1 MLSISLGPLALP
13 LLPLLWLGAVGLAS
27 WGAERWMRQTRHT
40 PEQAQRAGHAVM
52 VAALVGWLG
61 ARAGHVLQHL
71 DVFVTSPWS
80 VLDVR
85 DGGGEWG
92 SGLAAGLAW
101 LALRLW
107 REPTWRRP
115 VLGAT
120 ALSASLAVV
129 GGVWL
134 GVGQA
139 PPPVVLT
146 LTPLDASSPHPLRLG
161 EATGRPRI
169 VNLWASWCG
178 PCRAEMPLLA
188 RTQHLETGLD
198 VLFVNQGESAAAVRA
213 YLTDTS
219 LALRHVW
226 LDDARAL
233 GRAVGSTGL
242 PTTLFYDAQGRLVSR
257 HFGILT
263 AVALETKLRAL
274 RPSPSPFSPLS
285 AP

>member
-27 WGAERWMRQTRHT
+27 WGAERWMCQTRHT

-80 VLDVR
+80 VL
-85 DGGGEWG
+85 
-92 SGLAAGLAW
+92 
-101 LALRLW
+101 
-107 REPTWRRP
+107 
-115 VLGAT
+115 GAT
-120 ALSASLAVV
+120 ALS
-129 GGVWL
+129 
-134 GVGQA
+134 
-139 PPPVVLT
+139 
-146 LTPLDASSPHPLRLG
+146 ASSPHPLRLG

>member
-40 PEQAQRAGHAVM
+40 PEQAQRAGH
-52 VAALVGWLG
+52 
-61 ARAGHVLQHL
+61 VLQHL

-80 VLDVR
+80 VL
-85 DGGGEWG
+85 
-92 SGLAAGLAW
+92 
-101 LALRLW
+101 
-107 REPTWRRP
+107 
-115 VLGAT
+115 GAT
-120 ALSASLAVV
+120 ALS
-129 GGVWL
+129 
-134 GVGQA
+134 
-139 PPPVVLT
+139 
-146 LTPLDASSPHPLRLG
+146 ASSPHPLRLG

-233 GRAVGSTGL
+233 GRTVGSTGL